1 MREFDNRRRAHFW
14 GVSRVDGRE
23 SGWERWL
30 RERPRLSRLVAAS
43 SAPQLGS
50 SRGGQARLL
59 PIPPNTLQSHQNLHR
74 DAVFSSLTAY
84 IFVEPSRSL
93 PAFCLIGF
101 RLRVG
106 LGRCRRVPA
115 GGGGLASTSGG

>member
-43 SAPQLGS
+43 SAPQLAPVGA
-50 SRGGQARLL
+50 ARLGSCRYP
-59 PIPPNTLQSHQNLHR
+59 PILSK
-74 DAVFSSLTAY
+74 
-84 IFVEPSRSL
+84 PSKICTRMQYFPL
-93 PAFCLIGF
+93 
-101 RLRVG
+101 RLDI
-106 LGRCRRVPA
+106 
-115 GGGGLASTSGG
+115 